1 MIFLAEETNFK
12 KAELIKAISSM
23 EGFNGID
30 IMEESEYTSYIG
42 DYTFEGQR
50 IYFEISKDFS
60 HVSTYNLQ
68 RAGLNFALKLQQ
80 NLNLNLSA
88 TDTSYSFLCRLAH
101 ISNIEEFEH
110 IVNQNIHMEYY

>member
-1 MIFLAEETNFK
+1 MSTSLMIFLAEETNFK

-50 IYFEISKDFS
+50 VYFEISKDFS

-68 RAGLNFALKLQQ
+68 RAGSNFALKLQQ
-80 NLNLNLSA
+80 NLN
-88 TDTSYSFLCRLAH
+88 
-101 ISNIEEFEH
+101 
-110 IVNQNIHMEYY
+110 